1 MPVVITEYS
10 DLAAARSG
18 HPVIAGQEPALAVQE
33 VAIGGASAQSN
44 AFNTATAFVRVHAD
58 AACRVAFGADPTA
71 LAGSTRL
78 PANGT
83 EYFGV
88 KPEHKIAVIQSA

>member
-1 MPVVITEYS
+1 MPVVVTEYS
-10 DLAAARSG
+10 ELAAAGSG
-18 HPVIAGQEPALAVQE
+18 HPILAGQEPSLAVQE

-44 AFNTATAFVRVHAD
+44 AFSSATRFVRVHAD

-71 LAGSTRL
+71 LASSTRL